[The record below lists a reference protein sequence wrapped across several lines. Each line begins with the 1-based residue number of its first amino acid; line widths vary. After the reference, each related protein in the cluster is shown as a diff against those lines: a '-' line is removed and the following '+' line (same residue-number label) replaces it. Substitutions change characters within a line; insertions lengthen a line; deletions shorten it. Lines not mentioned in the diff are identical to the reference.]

1 MRCSEWK
8 RKSLPESLGKAL
20 DIKTASA
27 AKSGGVGKG
36 VLMQLLPVQ
45 HEADVVGGIKFLLSA
60 QIPVTVIVISETQ
73 SDAVLIGLERKIES
87 GVLVEAETAQVFDG
101 RRKLDTIDRRTP
113 RERFLLL
120 ETKV

>member
-1 MRCSEWK
+1 M
-8 RKSLPESLGKAL
+8 
-20 DIKTASA
+20 
-27 AKSGGVGKG
+27 
-36 VLMQLLPVQ
+36 
-45 HEADVVGGIKFLLSA
+45 
-60 QIPVTVIVISETQ
+60 
-73 SDAVLIGLERKIES
+73 ES

>member
-1 MRCSEWK
+1 MRCLEWK
-8 RKSLPESLGKAL
+8 RKSLSDSLGKAL

-27 AKSGGVGKG
+27 AKNGGVGKG

-45 HEADVVGGIKFLLSA
+45 HEADVVGGIKFLLST
-60 QIPVTVIVISETQ
+60 QIPVTVIVTSETQ
-73 SDAVLIGLERKIES
+73 SNAVLIGLERKIES

-113 RERFLLL
+113 HERFLLL
-120 ETKV
+120 ETKG

>member
-1 MRCSEWK
+1 MRCLEWK
-8 RKSLPESLGKAL
+8 RKSLPDSLGKAL

-27 AKSGGVGKG
+27 AKNGGVGKG
-36 VLMQLLPVQ
+36 VLMQLLPVK
-45 HEADVVGGIKFLLSA
+45 HETDVVGGIKFLLSA
-60 QIPVTVIVISETQ
+60 QIPVIVIVISETQ
-73 SDAVLIGLERKIES
+73 SGAVLIGLERKIES
-87 GVLVEAETAQVFDG
+87 GVLVEAETVQVFDG

>member
-45 HEADVVGGIKFLLSA
+45 HEADVVGGIEALLSA
-60 QIPVTVIVISETQ
+60 QIRITVIVISET
-73 SDAVLIGLERKIES
+73 
-87 GVLVEAETAQVFDG
+87 
-101 RRKLDTIDRRTP
+101 
-113 RERFLLL
+113 
-120 ETKV
+120 